1 MGNAELSDDP
11 YNVIITGVGGQG
23 NVLASRVLGN
33 MLARKGLF
41 VTIGESFGGTQR
53 GGSVSSHIRISRDST
68 WSPQV
73 PKGAAH
79 VLVGLEATEAI
90 RTLVDYGNRK
100 IKVICNTRP
109 IHPVGVIAGEI
120 SYPSAQD
127 IKKWMEELTEKT
139 WFIDATDEAIN
150 LGSPVFGNIILI
162 GALSGINVLPLD
174 REDFEKVISE
184 TMSPEKVEINLR
196 AYDLGASMV
205 SGRKP

>member
-139 WFIDATDEAIN
+139 WFIDATDEAMN

>member
-68 WSPQV
+68 WSPLV

-90 RTLVDYGNRK
+90 RTLMDYGNRK

-139 WFIDATDEAIN
+139 WFIDATDEAIK

>member
-90 RTLVDYGNRK
+90 RTLMDYGNRK

-162 GALSGINVLPLD
+162 GALSGIHVLPLD

-184 TMSPEKVEINLR
+184 TMSPEKVEINLK

-205 SGRKP
+205 SGRKL

>member
-90 RTLVDYGNRK
+90 RTLMDYGNRR

-139 WFIDATDEAIN
+139 WFIDATDEAIK

>member
-90 RTLVDYGNRK
+90 RTLMDYGNRK

-205 SGRKP
+205 SGRMP

>member
-1 MGNAELSDDP
+1 
-11 YNVIITGVGGQG
+11 
-23 NVLASRVLGN
+23 
-33 MLARKGLF
+33 
-41 VTIGESFGGTQR
+41 
-53 GGSVSSHIRISRDST
+53 VS
-68 WSPQV
+68 
-73 PKGAAH
+73 
-79 VLVGLEATEAI
+79 LEATEAI
-90 RTLVDYGNRK
+90 RTLMDYGNRK

-139 WFIDATDEAIN
+139 WFIDATDEAIK

-174 REDFEKVISE
+174 RGDFEKVISE

-196 AYDLGASMV
+196 AYDLGASMI

>member
-90 RTLVDYGNRK
+90 RTLMDYGNCK

-139 WFIDATDEAIN
+139 WFIDATDEAIK

>member
-1 MGNAELSDDP
+1 M
-11 YNVIITGVGGQG
+11 
-23 NVLASRVLGN
+23 
-33 MLARKGLF
+33 
-41 VTIGESFGGTQR
+41 
-53 GGSVSSHIRISRDST
+53 
-68 WSPQV
+68 
-73 PKGAAH
+73 
-79 VLVGLEATEAI
+79 VGLEATEAI

>member
-127 IKKWMEELTEKT
+127 IRKWMEELTEKT

-205 SGRKP
+205 SGRKL

>member
-1 MGNAELSDDP
+1 MGKVELSNDP

-68 WSPQV
+68 WSPLV

-90 RTLVDYGNRK
+90 RTLMDYGNRK

-139 WFIDATDEAIN
+139 WFIDATDEAIK

-174 REDFEKVISE
+174 RGDFEKVISE

>member
-1 MGNAELSDDP
+1 MGNVDLSDDP

-90 RTLVDYGNRK
+90 RTLMDYGNRK
-100 IKVICNTRP
+100 VKVICNTRP

-120 SYPSAQD
+120 PYPSAQD

-139 WFIDATDEAIN
+139 WFIDATDEAMN

-205 SGRKP
+205 RGRMS